1 MAGPLDYLRWRGD
14 LSFKEKPFNSVD
26 ASLLSSIAYLPADS
40 SATNHTL
47 GEVAEKLRN
56 LSSFQHQMYAETATE
71 VMLLPESPRIG
82 NIKILDWTD
91 RLEKEPHPLQFTAA
105 TFLIDTKTL
114 AVVFRGTDGTMIGLN
129 EDMGMNYLPEIY
141 GQEVAAKYLT
151 EIAHKFSDQQIY
163 LLGHSKGG
171 NFAQFALCAVEPEIQ
186 KRVIKA
192 ISFDGPGFFHKVYTS
207 PGFTSS
213 MSKMKTYIP
222 QNSIFGAMLDH
233 PEQTLVV
240 KSTVPMRNQHDPRR
254 WSVGRDSFT
263 LADGLSS
270 SSRVIR
276 HALINFNNS
285 IPDQER
291 NDAFSDLFEAFENY
305 DIDELNQ
312 LTSNKI
318 VGTYRLGRAFLSL
331 EPQERKLLTQVLSN
345 IWNSYKK
352 NMTLPLMASN
362 YDLYPKSNDSNKAP
376 VFYEFYDPDRPNL
389 KLPESIRRKLR

>member
-105 TFLIDTKTL
+105 TFLIDTKTI

-151 EIAHKFSDQQIY
+151 EIAHKFSDKQIY

-207 PGFTSS
+207 PGFISS

-318 VGTYRLGRAFLSL
+318 VGTYRFGRAFLSL

>member
-14 LSFKEKPFNSVD
+14 LSFSEKPFNSVD

-40 SATNHTL
+40 SATGHTL
-47 GEVAEKLRN
+47 GEVAEKLHK
-56 LSSFQHQMYAETATE
+56 LPSFQHQMYAETATE

-91 RLEKEPHPLQFTAA
+91 RLEKEPHPLQFTAV
-105 TFLIDTKTL
+105 TFFIDSNTI
-114 AVVFRGTDGTMIGLN
+114 AIAFRGTDGTMIGLN

-171 NFAQFALCAVEPEIQ
+171 NFAQFALSAVSPEIQ

-207 PGFTSS
+207 RGFTAS
-213 MSKMKTYIP
+213 MPKMKTYIP
-222 QNSIFGAMLDH
+222 QGSIFGAMLDH
-233 PEQTLVV
+233 PEQVLVV

-270 SSRVIR
+270 GSRVIR

-291 NDAFSDLFEAFENY
+291 SDAFSDLFEAFENY
-305 DIDELNQ
+305 DIDELHQ

-318 VGTYRLGRAFLSL
+318 VGTYRFGRAFLSL
-331 EPQERKLLTQVLSN
+331 ESEERKLLTQVLSN

-352 NMTLPLMASN
+352 NMTLPLMNSN
-362 YDLYPKSNDSNKAP
+362 YELYPKSNDSNKAP
-376 VFYEFYDPDRPNL
+376 VFYEFYDPERPNI
-389 KLPESIRRKLR
+389 KLPKSIQRKLR

>member
-105 TFLIDTKTL
+105 TFLIDTKTI

-171 NFAQFALCAVEPEIQ
+171 NFAQFALSAVEPEIQ

-318 VGTYRLGRAFLSL
+318 VGTYRFGRAFLSL

>member
-1 MAGPLDYLRWRGD
+1 MAGSLDYLRWRGD
-14 LSFKEKPFNSVD
+14 LTFSEKPFNSVD

-40 SATNHTL
+40 SANGHTL
-47 GEVAEKLRN
+47 KEVAEKLRN
-56 LSSFQHQMYAETATE
+56 LPSFQHQMHTETATE
-71 VMLLPESPRIG
+71 IFLLPESHRIG

-91 RLEKEPHPLQFTAA
+91 KLAKDPHPLQFTAA
-105 TFLIDTKTL
+105 TFSLDSDTI
-114 AVVFRGTDGTMIGLN
+114 AIAFRGTDGTMIGLN

-141 GQEVAAKYLT
+141 GQDVAAKYLNA
-151 EIAHKFSDQQIY
+151 IAEKFTNQKIF

-171 NFAQFALCAVEPEIQ
+171 NFAQYALSAVEPEIQ
-186 KRVIKA
+186 NRVIKA

-207 PGFTSS
+207 SGFTTS

-222 QNSIFGAMLDH
+222 QGSIFGAMLDH

-270 SSRVIR
+270 GSRVIR

-291 NDAFSDLFEAFENY
+291 GTAFSDLFEAFENY

-318 VGTYRLGRAFLSL
+318 VGTYRFGRVFLSL

-345 IWNSYKK
+345 IWNSYKR

-362 YDLYPKSNDSNKAP
+362 YELYPKSNDSNKAP

-389 KLPESIRRKLR
+389 KLPESVLRKLK

>member
-1 MAGPLDYLRWRGD
+1 
-14 LSFKEKPFNSVD
+14 
-26 ASLLSSIAYLPADS
+26 
-40 SATNHTL
+40 
-47 GEVAEKLRN
+47 
-56 LSSFQHQMYAETATE
+56 
-71 VMLLPESPRIG
+71 
-82 NIKILDWTD
+82 
-91 RLEKEPHPLQFTAA
+91 
-105 TFLIDTKTL
+105 
-114 AVVFRGTDGTMIGLN
+114 
-129 EDMGMNYLPEIY
+129 
-141 GQEVAAKYLT
+141 
-151 EIAHKFSDQQIY
+151 
-163 LLGHSKGG
+163 
-171 NFAQFALCAVEPEIQ
+171 
-186 KRVIKA
+186 
-192 ISFDGPGFFHKVYTS
+192 
-207 PGFTSS
+207 

-222 QNSIFGAMLDH
+222 QGSIFGAMLDH

-270 SSRVIR
+270 GSRVIR

-291 NDAFSDLFEAFENY
+291 GTAFSDLFEAFENY

-318 VGTYRLGRAFLSL
+318 VGTYRFGRVFLSL

-345 IWNSYKK
+345 IWNSYKR

-362 YDLYPKSNDSNKAP
+362 YELYPKSNDSNKAP

-389 KLPESIRRKLR
+389 KLPESVQRKLK

>member
-1 MAGPLDYLRWRGD
+1 MAGPMDYLRWRGD

-105 TFLIDTKTL
+105 TFLIDTKTI

-186 KRVIKA
+186 KRIIKA

-318 VGTYRLGRAFLSL
+318 VGTYRFGRAFLSL

-362 YDLYPKSNDSNKAP
+362 YDLYPKSNDSNKDP

>member
-91 RLEKEPHPLQFTAA
+91 RLEKEPHPLQFTAV
-105 TFLIDTKTL
+105 TFLIDTKTI

-171 NFAQFALCAVEPEIQ
+171 NFAQFALSAVEPEIQ

-213 MSKMKTYIP
+213 KSKMKTYIP

-318 VGTYRLGRAFLSL
+318 VGTYRFGRAFLSL

>member
-47 GEVAEKLRN
+47 GEVAEKLRK

-105 TFLIDTKTL
+105 TFLIETKTI

-171 NFAQFALCAVEPEIQ
+171 NFAQFALCAVESEIQ

-207 PGFTSS
+207 SGFTSS

-318 VGTYRLGRAFLSL
+318 VGTYRFGRAFLSL

-389 KLPESIRRKLR
+389 KLPESIQHKLR

>member
-26 ASLLSSIAYLPADS
+26 ASLLSSIAYLPADC

-47 GEVAEKLRN
+47 GEVAEKLRK
-56 LSSFQHQMYAETATE
+56 LSSFQNQMYAETATE

-105 TFLIDTKTL
+105 TFLIDTKTI

-318 VGTYRLGRAFLSL
+318 VGTYRFGRAFLSL

-362 YDLYPKSNDSNKAP
+362 YDLYPKSNDSNKTP

>member
-105 TFLIDTKTL
+105 TFLIDTKTI

-186 KRVIKA
+186 KRIIKA

-318 VGTYRLGRAFLSL
+318 VGTYRFGRAFLSL

>member
-105 TFLIDTKTL
+105 TFLIDTKTI

-171 NFAQFALCAVEPEIQ
+171 NFAQFALSAVEPEIQ

-192 ISFDGPGFFHKVYTS
+192 ISFDGPGFFHKVYMS
-207 PGFTSS
+207 PGFISS

-318 VGTYRLGRAFLSL
+318 VGTYRFGRAFLSL

-376 VFYEFYDPDRPNL
+376 VFYEFYDHDRPNL

>member
-105 TFLIDTKTL
+105 SFLIDTKTI

-151 EIAHKFSDQQIY
+151 KIAQKFSDRQIY

-171 NFAQFALCAVEPEIQ
+171 NYAQFALCAVEPEIQ

-222 QNSIFGAMLDH
+222 QGSIFGAMLDH

-318 VGTYRLGRAFLSL
+318 VGTYRFGRAFLSL

>member
-14 LSFKEKPFNSVD
+14 LSFSEKAFNSVD

-40 SATNHTL
+40 SATGHTL
-47 GEVAEKLRN
+47 GEVAEKLHK
-56 LSSFQHQMYAETATE
+56 LPSFQHQMYAETATE

-91 RLEKEPHPLQFTAA
+91 RLEKEPHPLQFTAV
-105 TFLIDTKTL
+105 TFFIDSNTI
-114 AVVFRGTDGTMIGLN
+114 AIAFRGTDGTMIGLN

-171 NFAQFALCAVEPEIQ
+171 NFAQFALSAVSPEIQ

-207 PGFTSS
+207 RGFTAS
-213 MSKMKTYIP
+213 MPKMKTYIP
-222 QNSIFGAMLDH
+222 QGSIFGAMLDH
-233 PEQTLVV
+233 PEQVLVV

-270 SSRVIR
+270 GSRVIR

-291 NDAFSDLFEAFENY
+291 SDAFSDLFEAFENY
-305 DIDELNQ
+305 DIDELHQ

-318 VGTYRLGRAFLSL
+318 VGTYRFGRAFLSL
-331 EPQERKLLTQVLSN
+331 ESEERKLLTQVLSN

-352 NMTLPLMASN
+352 NMTLPLMNSN
-362 YDLYPKSNDSNKAP
+362 YELYPKSNDSNKAP
-376 VFYEFYDPDRPNL
+376 VFYEFYDPERPNI
-389 KLPESIRRKLR
+389 KLPKSIQRKLR

>member
-105 TFLIDTKTL
+105 TFLIDTKTI

-207 PGFTSS
+207 PGFISS

-222 QNSIFGAMLDH
+222 QGSIFGAMLDH

-318 VGTYRLGRAFLSL
+318 VGTYRFGRAFLSL

>member
-105 TFLIDTKTL
+105 TFLIDTKTI

-151 EIAHKFSDQQIY
+151 KIAHKFSDQQIY

-207 PGFTSS
+207 PGFISS

-318 VGTYRLGRAFLSL
+318 VGTYRFGRAFLSL

>member
-105 TFLIDTKTL
+105 TFLIDTKTI

-222 QNSIFGAMLDH
+222 QGSIFGAMLDH

-318 VGTYRLGRAFLSL
+318 VGTYRFGRAFLSL

>member
-14 LSFKEKPFNSVD
+14 LRFKEKPFNSVD

-105 TFLIDTKTL
+105 TFLIDTKTI

-171 NFAQFALCAVEPEIQ
+171 NFAQFALSAVEPEIQ

-207 PGFTSS
+207 PGFISS

-240 KSTVPMRNQHDPRR
+240 KSTVPMRNQHDPRL

-318 VGTYRLGRAFLSL
+318 VGTYRFGRAFLSL

>member
-105 TFLIDTKTL
+105 TFLIDTKTI

-213 MSKMKTYIP
+213 KSKMKTYIP

-318 VGTYRLGRAFLSL
+318 VGTYRFGRAFLSL

>member
-14 LSFKEKPFNSVD
+14 LTFKEKPFNSVD

-47 GEVAEKLRN
+47 GEVAEKLRK

-71 VMLLPESPRIG
+71 VVLLPESPRIG

-105 TFLIDTKTL
+105 TFLIDTKTI

-171 NFAQFALCAVEPEIQ
+171 NFAQFALSAVESEIQ

-207 PGFTSS
+207 PGFISS

-318 VGTYRLGRAFLSL
+318 VGTYRFGRAFLSL

-389 KLPESIRRKLR
+389 KLPENIQRKLR

>member
-105 TFLIDTKTL
+105 TFLIDTKTI

-318 VGTYRLGRAFLSL
+318 VGTYRFGRAFLSL

-362 YDLYPKSNDSNKAP
+362 YDLYPKSNDSNKDP

>member
-14 LSFKEKPFNSVD
+14 LSFKEKSFNSVD

-105 TFLIDTKTL
+105 TFLIDTKTI

-207 PGFTSS
+207 PGFISS

-240 KSTVPMRNQHDPRR
+240 RSTVPMRNQHDPRR

-318 VGTYRLGRAFLSL
+318 VGTYRFGRAFLSL

>member
-105 TFLIDTKTL
+105 TFLIDTKTI

-318 VGTYRLGRAFLSL
+318 VGTYRFGRAFLSL

>member
-14 LSFKEKPFNSVD
+14 LSFSEKPFNSVD

-40 SATNHTL
+40 SATGHTL
-47 GEVAEKLRN
+47 GEVAEKLHK
-56 LSSFQHQMYAETATE
+56 LPSFQHQMYAETATE

-91 RLEKEPHPLQFTAA
+91 RLEKEPHPLQFTAV
-105 TFLIDTKTL
+105 TFFIDSNTI
-114 AVVFRGTDGTMIGLN
+114 AIAFRGTDGTMIGLN

-151 EIAHKFSDQQIY
+151 EIAHKFSEQQIY

-171 NFAQFALCAVEPEIQ
+171 NFAQFALSAVSPEIQ

-207 PGFTSS
+207 RGFTAS
-213 MSKMKTYIP
+213 MPKMKTYIP
-222 QNSIFGAMLDH
+222 QGSIFGAMLDH
-233 PEQTLVV
+233 PEQVLVV

-270 SSRVIR
+270 GSRVIR

-291 NDAFSDLFEAFENY
+291 SDAFSDLFEAFENY
-305 DIDELNQ
+305 DIDELHQ

-318 VGTYRLGRAFLSL
+318 VGTYRFGRAFLSL
-331 EPQERKLLTQVLSN
+331 ESEERKLLTQVLSN

-352 NMTLPLMASN
+352 NMTLPLMNSN
-362 YDLYPKSNDSNKAP
+362 YELYPKSNDSNKAP
-376 VFYEFYDPDRPNL
+376 VFYEFYDPERPNI
-389 KLPESIRRKLR
+389 KLPKSIQRKLR

>member
-14 LSFKEKPFNSVD
+14 LSFSEKPFNSVD

-40 SATNHTL
+40 SATGHTL
-47 GEVAEKLRN
+47 GEVAEKLYK
-56 LSSFQHQMYAETATE
+56 LPSFQHQMYAETATE

-91 RLEKEPHPLQFTAA
+91 RLEKEPHPLQFTAV
-105 TFLIDTKTL
+105 TFFIDSNTI
-114 AVVFRGTDGTMIGLN
+114 AIAFRGTDGTMIGLN

-151 EIAHKFSDQQIY
+151 EIAHKFSEQQIY

-171 NFAQFALCAVEPEIQ
+171 NFAQFALSAVSPEIQ

-207 PGFTSS
+207 PGFIAS
-213 MSKMKTYIP
+213 MPKMKTYIP
-222 QNSIFGAMLDH
+222 QGSIFGAMLDH
-233 PEQTLVV
+233 PEQVLVV

-270 SSRVIR
+270 GSRVIR

-291 NDAFSDLFEAFENY
+291 SDAFSDLFEAFENY
-305 DIDELNQ
+305 DIDELHQ

-318 VGTYRLGRAFLSL
+318 VGTYRFGRAFLSL
-331 EPQERKLLTQVLSN
+331 ESEERKLLTQVLSN

-352 NMTLPLMASN
+352 NMTLPLMNSN
-362 YDLYPKSNDSNKAP
+362 YELYPKSNDSNKAP
-376 VFYEFYDPDRPNL
+376 VFYEFYDPERPNI
-389 KLPESIRRKLR
+389 KLPKSIQRKLR

>member
-105 TFLIDTKTL
+105 SFLIDTKTI

-222 QNSIFGAMLDH
+222 QGSIFGAMLDH

-318 VGTYRLGRAFLSL
+318 VGTYRFGRAFLSL

>member
-105 TFLIDTKTL
+105 TFLIDTKTI

-207 PGFTSS
+207 PGFISS

-318 VGTYRLGRAFLSL
+318 VGTYRFGRAFLSL

>member
-105 TFLIDTKTL
+105 TFLIDTKTI

-207 PGFTSS
+207 PGFTAS

-222 QNSIFGAMLDH
+222 QGSIFGAMLDH

-318 VGTYRLGRAFLSL
+318 VGTYRFGRAFLSL

>member
-91 RLEKEPHPLQFTAA
+91 RLEKEPHPLQFTAV
-105 TFLIDTKTL
+105 TFLIDTKTI

-318 VGTYRLGRAFLSL
+318 VGTYRFGRAFLSL

>member
-47 GEVAEKLRN
+47 GEVAEKLRK

-105 TFLIDTKTL
+105 TFLIETKTI

-171 NFAQFALCAVEPEIQ
+171 NFAQFALCAVESEIQ

-318 VGTYRLGRAFLSL
+318 VGTYRFGRAFLSL
-331 EPQERKLLTQVLSN
+331 ESQERKLLTQVLSN

-389 KLPESIRRKLR
+389 KLPESIQHKLR

>member
-1 MAGPLDYLRWRGD
+1 MAGSLDYLRWRGD
-14 LSFKEKPFNSVD
+14 LTFSEKPFNSVD

-40 SATNHTL
+40 SANGHTL
-47 GEVAEKLRN
+47 KEVAEKLRN
-56 LSSFQHQMYAETATE
+56 LPSFQHQMHTETATE
-71 VMLLPESPRIG
+71 IFLLPESPRIG

-91 RLEKEPHPLQFTAA
+91 KLAKDPHPLQFTAA
-105 TFLIDTKTL
+105 TFSLDSDTI
-114 AVVFRGTDGTMIGLN
+114 AIAFRGTDGTMIGLN

-141 GQEVAAKYLT
+141 GQDVAAKYLT
-151 EIAHKFSDQQIY
+151 TIAEKFTNQKIF

-171 NFAQFALCAVEPEIQ
+171 NFAQYALSAVEPEIQ
-186 KRVIKA
+186 NRVIKA
-192 ISFDGPGFFHKVYTS
+192 ISFDGPGFFHKVYRS
-207 PGFTSS
+207 SGFTAS
-213 MSKMKTYIP
+213 MYKMKTYIP
-222 QNSIFGAMLDH
+222 QGSIFGAMLDH

-270 SSRVIR
+270 GSRVIR

-291 NDAFSDLFEAFENY
+291 GTAFSDLFEAFENY

-318 VGTYRLGRAFLSL
+318 VGTYRFGRVFLSL

-345 IWNSYKK
+345 IWNSYKR

-362 YDLYPKSNDSNKAP
+362 YELYPKSNDSNKAP

-389 KLPESIRRKLR
+389 KLPESVLRKLK

>member
-105 TFLIDTKTL
+105 TFLIDTKTI

-186 KRVIKA
+186 KRIIKA

-318 VGTYRLGRAFLSL
+318 VGTYRFGRAFLSL

-362 YDLYPKSNDSNKAP
+362 YDLYPKSNDSNKDP

>member
-47 GEVAEKLRN
+47 GEVAEKLRK

-91 RLEKEPHPLQFTAA
+91 RLEKEPHPLQFTAV
-105 TFLIDTKTL
+105 TFLIDTKTI

-207 PGFTSS
+207 PGFTAS

-222 QNSIFGAMLDH
+222 QGSIFGAMLDH

-318 VGTYRLGRAFLSL
+318 VGTYRFGRAFLSL

>member
-105 TFLIDTKTL
+105 TFLIDTKTI

-207 PGFTSS
+207 PGFISS

-222 QNSIFGAMLDH
+222 QSSIFGAMLDH

-318 VGTYRLGRAFLSL
+318 VGTYRFGRAFLSL